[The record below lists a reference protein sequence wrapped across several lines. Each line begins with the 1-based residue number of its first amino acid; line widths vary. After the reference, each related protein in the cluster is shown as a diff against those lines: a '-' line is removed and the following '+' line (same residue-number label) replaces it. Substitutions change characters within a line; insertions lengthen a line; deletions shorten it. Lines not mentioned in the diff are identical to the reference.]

1 MSVSSRVVLITGA
14 ASGIGA
20 AAARRLA
27 GPGTTLI
34 LHTRRNAVALEE
46 IAAGARATGAAAELV
61 LGDLAQDSAVD
72 ALAEAVARHGRLDG
86 LVACAGFAN
95 SAPFGTATAAEL
107 DAAHAAMP
115 RAFFRLAT
123 ACRAQI
129 EEARGR
135 VVAVSS
141 FGAHRFRAA
150 GHVFPVSGA
159 AKAALEALAKSLA
172 VQLAASG
179 ATVNCVVPGYVRKDE
194 GAHASIDE
202 EAFRRVVEAIPAG
215 RLAEPAEVAGAIAFL
230 LSPEAAYITG
240 QSIHIDG
247 GLTL

>member
-1 MSVSSRVVLITGA
+1 MSDPARVVLVTGA

-27 GPGTTLI
+27 GPDTRLI
-34 LHTRRNAVALEE
+34 LHTRRNAGALEAVAGQARE
-46 IAAGARATGAAAELV
+46 AGAAVEPL
-61 LGDLAQDSAVD
+61 LGDLAGDDTVD
-72 ALAEAVARHGRLDG
+72 ALAAAVARHGRLDG

-95 SAPFGTATAAEL
+95 SRPLGTVTTEEL
-107 DAAHAAMP
+107 DAAHAGMP
-115 RAFFRLAT
+115 RAFFRLVT
-123 ACRAQI
+123 TCRKPI
-129 EEARGR
+129 VEARGR

-172 VQLAASG
+172 VQLAACG
-179 ATVNCVVPGYVRKDE
+179 VTVNCVVPGYVRKDP

-202 EAFRRVVEAIPAG
+202 EAFRRVVDAIPAG
-215 RLAEPAEVAGAIAFL
+215 RLAEPAEVAAVIAFL
-230 LSPEAAYITG
+230 LSPDAAYITG
-240 QSIHIDG
+240 QSIHVDG